1 MHSVIEWISGICLI
15 LTYREV
21 TKDHYW
27 RWLSLGMLPTL
38 LIVMCAFAGYFF
50 ENIPFLN

>member
-1 MHSVIEWISGICLI
+1 
-15 LTYREV
+15 
-21 TKDHYW
+21 
-27 RWLSLGMLPTL
+27 MLPTL